1 MTAEQ
6 PVATTSERE
15 YSLAEIRNL
24 LSHQKWL
31 LATIIVGLTL
41 AAVAVALLT
50 TPVFRA
56 EVVAMDVGERGGMG
70 MTPIGGQLGGL
81 AALAGVNVGT
91 GGMGRESSALLKSR
105 ALASEF
111 VTRER
116 LVPRLLEGQT
126 ENATVWFAV
135 ERLRND
141 VLSIDQDPRSGLVT
155 LTVDWHD
162 PKEAARWANDYLEL
176 ADEVMRTRAAT
187 DHERNIRYLND
198 QIEQATSVEVRTMLF
213 KIVEE
218 ETKKLMLARS
228 RQDYAFLVVDPAVVP
243 ENRIA
248 PRRALIVALGFALGV
263 LLAILAAFARDALND
278 GKFRRTG

>member
-1 MTAEQ
+1 M
-6 PVATTSERE
+6 
-15 YSLAEIRNL
+15 AEIRNL
-24 LSHQKWL
+24 LGHQIWL

-56 EVVAMDVGERGGMG
+56 EVAAMDVGERGGMG
-70 MTPIGGQLGGL
+70 MTQIGGQLGGL

-91 GGMGRESSALLKSR
+91 GGVGRESIALLKSR

-116 LVPRLLEGQT
+116 LIPRLLEGQT
-126 ENATVWFAV
+126 EKATVWFAV

-141 VLSIDQDPRSGLVT
+141 VLSIDEDPRSGLVT

-162 PKEAARWANDYLEL
+162 PEEAARWANEYLEL
-176 ADEVMRTRAAT
+176 ADEVMRSRAIT
-187 DHERNIRYLND
+187 DHERNIRYLNA
-198 QIEQATSVEVRTMLF
+198 QIEKAASVEVRTMLF

-218 ETKKLMLARS
+218 ETKKLMLASS

-263 LLAILAAFARDALND
+263 LLAILAAFARDALSD
-278 GKFRRTG
+278 GKFRRSG

>member
-1 MTAEQ
+1 MLSQ
-6 PVATTSERE
+6 QKG
-15 YSLAEIRNL
+15 L
-24 LSHQKWL
+24 LIAVIL
-31 LATIIVGLTL
+31 GLTL

-50 TPVFRA
+50 RPVFRA

-70 MTPIGGQLGGL
+70 MSPIGGQLGGL
-81 AALAGVNVGT
+81 AALAGVSVGNS
-91 GGMGRESSALLKSR
+91 GAGREASALLKSR

-126 ENATVWFAV
+126 ENLTVWFAV
-135 ERLRND
+135 ERLRDD
-141 VLSIDQDPRSGLVT
+141 VVSVDEDPRSGLITV
-155 LTVDWHD
+155 TVDWHE
-162 PKEAARWANDYLEL
+162 PEEAARWANDYLEL
-176 ADEVMRTRAAT
+176 ADELMRSRAVI

-198 QIEQATSVEVRTMLF
+198 QIEQAMSVEVRAVLF

-218 ETKKLMLARS
+218 ETKRLMLARS
-228 RQDYAFLVVDPAVVP
+228 RQDYAFFVVDPAVVP

-248 PRRALIVALGFALGV
+248 PRRTLIVALGFALGV

-278 GKFRRTG
+278 GKFRMSG